1 MLTSVDAQT
10 QPSRFYLT
18 FMFENLSDINS
29 YCKRSQCLHTGF
41 THKVYTQGFTS
52 GVDPHT
58 YRYLCVHG

>member
-29 YCKRSQCLHTGF
+29 YCKLSQCLHTGF
-41 THKVYTQGFTS
+41 THRDLQAVLIHI
-52 GVDPHT
+52 HT
-58 YRYLCVHG
+58 VTYV